1 MPRSGNS
8 GAADVNFGPGREFFG
23 NEFSSYFSIALFA
36 LILLYSESL
45 LTGAAPAEGAI
56 SNQSWLAGETQKG
69 LHLCGLWPPVW
80 VPASAASDDLKCG
93 ESCTSALYPV
103 VWIGLG
109 AVGKRCCWSSG
120 YRPLG

>member
-1 MPRSGNS
+1 MPHSGNS
-8 GAADVNFGPGREFFG
+8 GAAAASLVQGSEFFG

-80 VPASAASDDLKCG
+80 VPASAAS
-93 ESCTSALYPV
+93 S
-103 VWIGLG
+103 GLEVCLEKG
-109 AVGKRCCWSSG
+109 CIPA
-120 YRPLG
+120 

>member
-1 MPRSGNS
+1 MNTKPFEGERRRRCQSS
-8 GAADVNFGPGREFFG
+8 PGADEFFG

-80 VPASAASDDLKCG
+80 VPAFR
-93 ESCTSALYPV
+93 
-103 VWIGLG
+103 GL
-109 AVGKRCCWSSG
+109 
-120 YRPLG
+120 